1 MAVSWREGERAAD
14 VLSLLQRAQ
23 PKHWQHAQQLPPVH
37 RFRRALITTFAR
49 SPFVPWPGIGHKHT
63 HSQNKWHWSVVGNRI
78 LLPNPHMHHFDAFD
92 LKTLLTTYTASS
104 HRAPRAGRQQ
114 PCRTEQACARP
125 FGREHGRAAYRHL
138 VLVPRLHLTLHDAQ
152 IRSQVRNGTAH
163 GLEDGRNRSTIVT
176 IFQVRWLIIV
186 TRKFAWS
193 DAFLHTLPWRADD
206 AARPELMALILM
218 RHVGSGGPCTHSH
231 CPTWAKWCQSK
242 KKWPT
247 FRGTFTFLK
256 MKFCQMDRWGMKRF
270 YYIN

>member
-1 MAVSWREGERAAD
+1 MATLYTVVCLTVKRDVKRDPTFMLSMGRLPSQQCIHAAGRLPQQFIHAACTDAIHARLVRPPNPGLPGTRATTTAARTESKYGSMATLRTAVCATQTSRVECVASAVSRTHCIIAIALLPLLMQVQPD
-14 VLSLLQRAQ
+14 MKVL
-23 PKHWQHAQQLPPVH
+23 HEH
-37 RFRRALITTFAR
+37 T
-49 SPFVPWPGIGHKHT
+49 GIGHKHT

-176 IFQVRWLIIV
+176 IFQVR
-186 TRKFAWS
+186 
-193 DAFLHTLPWRADD
+193 
-206 AARPELMALILM
+206 
-218 RHVGSGGPCTHSH
+218 
-231 CPTWAKWCQSK
+231 
-242 KKWPT
+242 
-247 FRGTFTFLK
+247 
-256 MKFCQMDRWGMKRF
+256 
-270 YYIN
+270 